1 MQALCYDILSMKDK
15 NDLTVLR
22 QLSETSY
29 LLGKADGSLFVIGVL
44 LRNAIEL
51 FDENPQEAKKYVADA
66 LEKVKKIKIDIYEG
80 REKL

>member
-1 MQALCYDILSMKDK
+1 MFNMKDK

-22 QLSETSY
+22 QLSETNY

-44 LRNAIEL
+44 LQNAIEL

-80 REKL
+80 IEKL